1 MTETIRRRMG
11 AREWTMLVAL
21 SVLWGGS
28 FFFVGVAVRALPP
41 VTVVALRVA
50 GAALIL
56 AVVLRALGLRLPTGS
71 RLWAAF
77 FGMALLNNAVP
88 FLLITWGQTAIAS
101 GLAAILNATTPLFGV
116 VLAHFLTADE
126 KLTPSRLA
134 GVATGFAGVVVM
146 VGPAAL
152 DALDKSLAAQLACL
166 GAAFSYALAGI
177 YGRRF
182 KRLGVSPLVT
192 AAGQVTAST
201 MLLVP
206 LALLIEAPWR
216 LAPPGLETWAALAGL
231 ASLSTALA
239 YILFFRILA
248 AAGATNILLVTFLVP
263 VSAILLGIAFLGERL
278 AAGHLAGMALIGL
291 GLALI
296 DGRLV
301 GAAARLGARQPAAG
315 GGRPPA

>member
-1 MTETIRRRMG
+1 MTDTIHRRMG
-11 AREWTMLVAL
+11 AREWTMLIAL

-41 VTVVALRVA
+41 MTVVALRVA

-56 AVVLRALGLRLPTGS
+56 AVVLRALGLRLPGGS
-71 RLWAAF
+71 RFWAAF
-77 FGMALLNNAVP
+77 LGMALLNNAVP
-88 FLLITWGQTAIAS
+88 FLLLAWGQTAIAS

-116 VLAHFLTADE
+116 ALAHFLTADE
-126 KLTPSRLA
+126 KLTPGRLA

-152 DALDKSLAAQLACL
+152 EALDRSLAAQLACL

-192 AAGQVTAST
+192 AAGQVTASS
-201 MLLVP
+201 MVLVP
-206 LALLIEAPWR
+206 LALVVDAPWR
-216 LAPPGLETWAALAGL
+216 LAPPGPETWAALAGL

-239 YILFFRILA
+239 YVLFFRILA
-248 AAGATNILLVTFLVP
+248 SAGATNILLVTFLIP
-263 VSAILLGIAFLGERL
+263 VSAILLGTAFLGERL

-296 DGRLV
+296 DGRL
-301 GAAARLGARQPAAG
+301 AAAAGLGARRPAAG
-315 GGRPPA
+315 GSRPLA

>member
-1 MTETIRRRMG
+1 
-11 AREWTMLVAL
+11 
-21 SVLWGGS
+21 VLWGGS

-41 VTVVALRVA
+41 MTVVALRVA

-56 AVVLRALGLRLPTGS
+56 AVVLRAMGLRLPTG
-71 RLWAAF
+71 RPLWAAF

-88 FLLITWGQTAIAS
+88 FLLLAWGQTAIAS

-116 VLAHFLTADE
+116 ALAHFLTADE

-152 DALDKSLAAQLACL
+152 AGLDRSLAAQLACL
-166 GAAFSYALAGI
+166 GAAVSYALAGI

-192 AAGQVTAST
+192 AAGQVTASS

-206 LALLIEAPWR
+206 LALVVDLPWR
-216 LAPPGLETWAALAGL
+216 LAPPGPETWAALAGL

-239 YILFFRILA
+239 YVVFFRILA
-248 AAGATNILLVTFLVP
+248 SAGATNILLVTFLIP
-263 VSAILLGIAFLGERL
+263 VSAILLGSAFLGERL
-278 AAGHLAGMALIGL
+278 DAGHLAGMALIGL

-301 GAAARLGARQPAAG
+301 GASRLGARRPAAG
-315 GGRPPA
+315 GNRPLA

>member
-1 MTETIRRRMG
+1 MSEGVRGRMST
-11 AREWTMLVAL
+11 REWAMLIAL

-41 VTVVALRVA
+41 VTIVALRVA

-56 AVVLRALGLRLPTGS
+56 VAVLYALGLRLPTGR

-88 FLLITWGQTAIAS
+88 FLLFTWGQTIIAS
-101 GLAAILNATTPLFGV
+101 GLAAILNATTPLFAV
-116 VLAHFLTADE
+116 VVAHFLTADE
-126 KLTPSRLA
+126 KLTRGRLA
-134 GVATGFAGVVVM
+134 GVAVGFAGVVVM

-152 DALDKSLAAQLACL
+152 GGLGTNVVAPLACL
-166 GAAFSYALAGI
+166 GAAFSYAFAGI
-177 YGRRF
+177 LGRRF

-201 MLLVP
+201 ALLVP
-206 LALLIEAPWR
+206 LALLLEAPWR
-216 LAPPGLETWAALAGL
+216 LAPPGAEIWAALAGL
-231 ASLSTALA
+231 AALSTALG
-239 YILFFRILA
+239 YILYFRILA

-278 AAGHLAGMALIGL
+278 AAGQLAGMALIGA

-296 DGRLV
+296 DGRV
-301 GAAARLGARQPAAG
+301 VAAATRPRVAG
-315 GGRPPA
+315 GGEPLL